1 MAGLTQGQRRRMVVA
16 MDVGATKVTTLS
28 KIPISANECHQKVFG
43 DLVWSDN
50 HQRYKLLTGEPYIL
64 DLE

>member
-1 MAGLTQGQRRRMVVA
+1 

-28 KIPISANECHQKVFG
+28 KIPISANECHQNVFG
-43 DLVWSDN
+43 HLVWSDN